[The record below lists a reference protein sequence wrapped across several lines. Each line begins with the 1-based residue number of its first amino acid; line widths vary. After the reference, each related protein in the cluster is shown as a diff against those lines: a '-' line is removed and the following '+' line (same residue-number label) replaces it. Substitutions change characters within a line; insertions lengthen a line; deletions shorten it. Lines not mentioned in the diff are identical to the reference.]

1 MLAHMVGEYEGRV
14 FDDRTETFTLGETL
28 DDVVLSGI
36 QTALTHFG
44 KGEKSM

>member
-1 MLAHMVGEYEGRV
+1 MVGKYEDRI

-28 DDVVLSGI
+28 DDVALSGI
-36 QTALTHFG
+36 QTALLHFG